1 MKGHISTEV
10 CLRTYTHFT
19 LAHDDEGMTYFSL
32 SGKEGVSAINFCETQ
47 CRSASFSSALLSCK
61 RSGLNYF
68 SGLLLG
74 CFLRASCSQAL
85 SQVIWLPTPQTDS
98 RLKKGDKKFQIRAS
112 KKKSR
117 KCPGIVRA
125 EKINGTA
132 MSGEHPTSFP
142 FPPKASCLGKKDQF
156 RKKGGERGATLT
168 ASATEEEEEFQALF
182 SFINCKNPLLLFFQL
197 CVLACGKLKRAIST
211 IPFSPLSP
219 PKSRLCLLSVVQW
232 AQIELGSLSFFEPPS
247 VNVAS
252 SSSSSLR
259 LFPPGDLLVCQT
271 KFKQKRGDN
280 IFLFLFPRCGFL
292 SDTDHP
298 TKEEPKKTR
307 KARFAI
313 NRRGFPPMLC
323 RREGDLISENHCKGD
338 RNQIR
343 FSSS

>member
-1 MKGHISTEV
+1 MH
-10 CLRTYTHFT
+10 
-19 LAHDDEGMTYFSL
+19 
-32 SGKEGVSAINFCETQ
+32 
-47 CRSASFSSALLSCK
+47 
-61 RSGLNYF
+61 GLNYF

-85 SQVIWLPTPQTDS
+85 SQVIWLPTPQTVS

-112 KKKSR
+112 KKSR
-117 KCPGIVRA
+117 KCPGIFRT

-156 RKKGGERGATLT
+156 RKKEGERGATLT
-168 ASATEEEEEFQALF
+168 ATSATEEEEECQALF
-182 SFINCKNPLLLFFQL
+182 SFINCKNPLLLLFFQL

-252 SSSSSLR
+252 STSSALR

-280 IFLFLFPRCGFL
+280 IFFISFSAL
-292 SDTDHP
+292 
-298 TKEEPKKTR
+298 
-307 KARFAI
+307 RF
-313 NRRGFPPMLC
+313 F
-323 RREGDLISENHCKGD
+323 
-338 RNQIR
+338 IR
-343 FSSS
+343 